1 MERQK
6 RRLAYLLITP
16 AALWLLIF
24 IGAPILDTIRTSFY
38 RTTYLG
44 DKFAGLFNYTLLPGD
59 EVFWLI
65 VRNSVLWTAGAVL
78 LNVGLGLL
86 VALLLSRPTL
96 LSEIT
101 RGSLVLAWATPFVV
115 AAITWKWMYN
125 GEYGQ
130 LNSVLLRLQLIHEPI
145 QWLTSARSAFIG
157 ALIARFW
164 SALPF
169 NAFAFLS
176 GLAAVPLDLYEAAVV
191 DGANGWQRFRRITL
205 PLLQPVTLAVLLVN
219 IIWSF
224 NSFAFIYVMTGGGP
238 ANQTQI
244 MVTEI
249 FRRAFG
255 YSNFGGASALAVIAF
270 IFLLCVSLI
279 QWRLFYREQI

>member
-59 EVFWLI
+59 EVFRLI
-65 VRNSVLWTAGAVL
+65 LRNSVLWTAGAVL

-130 LNSVLLRLQLIHEPI
+130 LNSVLLRLQLINEPI
-145 QWLTSARSAFIG
+145 QWLTSARAAFIG

-176 GLAAVPLDLYEAAVV
+176 GLASVP
-191 DGANGWQRFRRITL
+191 R
-205 PLLQPVTLAVLLVN
+205 
-219 IIWSF
+219 
-224 NSFAFIYVMTGGGP
+224 
-238 ANQTQI
+238 
-244 MVTEI
+244 
-249 FRRAFG
+249 
-255 YSNFGGASALAVIAF
+255 
-270 IFLLCVSLI
+270 
-279 QWRLFYREQI
+279 

>member
-44 DKFAGLFNYTLLPGD
+44 DKFAGLFNYALLPGD

-270 IFLLCVSLI
+270 IFLLGVSLI

>member
-44 DKFAGLFNYTLLPGD
+44 DKFAGLFNYALLPGD

-101 RGSLVLAWATPFVV
+101 
-115 AAITWKWMYN
+115 AARWCWPGPRRSSWPPLPGNGCITA
-125 GEYGQ
+125 
-130 LNSVLLRLQLIHEPI
+130 STASSTRCCC
-145 QWLTSARSAFIG
+145 
-157 ALIARFW
+157 
-164 SALPF
+164 
-169 NAFAFLS
+169 
-176 GLAAVPLDLYEAAVV
+176 
-191 DGANGWQRFRRITL
+191 
-205 PLLQPVTLAVLLVN
+205 
-219 IIWSF
+219 
-224 NSFAFIYVMTGGGP
+224 
-238 ANQTQI
+238 
-244 MVTEI
+244 
-249 FRRAFG
+249 G
-255 YSNFGGASALAVIAF
+255 YS
-270 IFLLCVSLI
+270 
-279 QWRLFYREQI
+279 

>member
-6 RRLAYLLITP
+6 RRLAYLLIAP

-44 DKFAGLFNYTLLPGD
+44 DNFAGLFNYALLPED
-59 EVFWLI
+59 EVFRLV
-65 VRNSVLWTAGAVL
+65 VRNSVLWTTGAVL
-78 LNVGLGLL
+78 LNVGLGLA
-86 VALLLSRPTL
+86 VALVLSRSTV
-96 LSEIT
+96 LSEVA
-101 RGSLVLAWATPFVV
+101 RGSLALAWATPLVV
-115 AAITWKWMYN
+115 AAIVWKWMYN

-130 LNSVLLRLQLIHEPI
+130 LNALLLRLGLIDQPI
-145 QWLTSARSAFIG
+145 HWLINAQSAFIG
-157 ALIARFW
+157 ALVARFW

-176 GLAAVPLDLYEAAVV
+176 GLQSVPVDLYEAAVV
-191 DGANGWQRFRRITL
+191 DGASSWQRFRRITL

-249 FRRAFG
+249 YRRAFA

-270 IFLLCVSLI
+270 FILLCVSLI